1 MTIEA
6 LGHRLTIRPD
16 LMVDSEA
23 DKTKKLAEKA
33 GFVLPDKIKEDLE
46 NQYTRDRASVDQ
58 GVVLTLG
65 KTAFRDFGGDPWCE
79 VGDYVAYARHSGK
92 YVKDPDTNEDILVLN
107 DEDIICRITKKEVAK
122 DD

>member
-16 LMVDSEA
+16 KPVDSEA
-23 DKTKKLAEKA
+23 AKTKELAAKS
-33 GFVLPDKIKEDLE
+33 GIVIPDKIREDLDS
-46 NQYTRDRASVDQ
+46 QFTRERASVDQ
-58 GVVLTLG
+58 GTVLTIG

-92 YVKDPDTNEDILVLN
+92 FVKDPDTDEDILVLN
-107 DEDIICRITKKEVAK
+107 DEDIICRITKEVAK